1 MITGEKMIYYSPSN
15 KCIKVFDL
23 FSEKITETWT
33 DTIEVPAKWNFA
45 MWLSYNHDSKRA
57 LFLYMDAKNHFVL
70 ERFTKSGDRVRM
82 GECECKSL
90 NVVCEEGG
98 VFYFSHNIGK
108 ELVINVASEL
118 GLSSIT
124 FISPKTER

>member
-1 MITGEKMIYYSPSN
+1 MITGEKMIYYSPFS
-15 KCIKVFDL
+15 KCLKIFDL
-23 FSEKITETWT
+23 FTEKITETWP
-33 DTIEVPAKWNFA
+33 DSIEVPTKFNFA
-45 MWLSYNHDSKRA
+45 MWLSYNHDSKKA

-70 ERFTKSGDRVRM
+70 QSFKKSGEKVKM

-98 VFYFSHNIGK
+98 VLYFSHNIGK
-108 ELVINVASEL
+108 ELVINVASEQ